1 MVQDAFKVSP
11 KQRRFG
17 QLIARFRGDT
27 GGATA
32 IEYAIIASAIA
43 VVIATAV
50 TLVGSNLRDGAFT
63 DITSVVS
70 TPQ

>member
-1 MVQDAFKVSP
+1 MAYDALKISP
-11 KQRRFG
+11 KSRRFG
-17 QLIARFRGDT
+17 GLIARFGRDSKGV
-27 GGATA
+27 TA

-50 TLVGSNLRDGAFT
+50 TLAGANLRDGAFT
-63 DITSVVS
+63 DITTVVS